1 MHNLSCT
8 PKYKTC
14 KTGFFLPPRL
24 EFPELLMQHSH
35 RIINLWLW
43 NGRSNIIS
51 TSGTKIPRQGIVLS
65 LPETE
70 GSIWYPQLY
79 PLWPVSYYSPAHSAP
94 VTPVS
99 LLFSENTPS
108 NLVLQ
113 GLAVLSVRVS
123 LSPLIQTT
131 HPFTYFK
138 SLCESHFLVE
148 ALPDHLLKIENSPLA
163 FPTLLPLLYLPQ

>member
-35 RIINLWLW
+35 RVINLWLW

-94 VTPVS
+94 VTPAS
-99 LLFSENTPS
+99 LPFSENTPS

-148 ALPDHLLKIENSPLA
+148 ALPDLLLKIENSPPA